1 MNLLSATVIRD
12 LRLGLRRKS
21 QLIMAPAF
29 FMMIVV
35 LFPMALGPEQ
45 AILSV
50 AAPGLL
56 VVAALLAAL
65 LPLDTLF
72 RDDHNDGSLDLLM
85 LPGSPLSLYVLGK
98 ILSYWLLTSLPLLA
112 AAPVM
117 ILVLDMPV
125 SMTVSVLITLFP
137 VTWLLNL
144 IGAAG
149 AALALGTR
157 PGSVLLA
164 LLLIPFYIPVLIFG
178 AAALDLTRNGME
190 AGTPLLLLWALLA
203 LALPV
208 MPLVTAA
215 ILKGLRE

>member
-1 MNLLSATVIRD
+1 MNLFSATVTRD
-12 LRLGLRRKS
+12 LRLGFRCGS

-35 LFPMALGPEQ
+35 LFPLALGPEQ
-45 AILSV
+45 TIIAM

-56 VVAALLAAL
+56 TVAALLAAL

-72 RDDHNDGSLDLLM
+72 RDDYQDGTLDLLM
-85 LPGSPLSLYVLGK
+85 LPGQPLSLYVFGK
-98 ILSYWLLTSLPLLA
+98 IAAYWLLTSLPLLA
-112 AAPVM
+112 ATPVM
-117 ILVLDMPV
+117 MAVLDMPLE
-125 SMTVSVLITLFP
+125 MTGTALAALLP
-137 VTWLLNL
+137 VTALLNL
-144 IGAAG
+144 TGAAG

-178 AAALDLTRNGME
+178 AAAIDLTRNGMD
-190 AGTPLLLLWALLA
+190 ASTPLLLLWALLA

-208 MPLVTAA
+208 VPLAAAA
-215 ILKGLRE
+215 ILRGLRE

>member
-1 MNLLSATVIRD
+1 MNLYTATLLRD

-35 LFPMALGPEQ
+35 LFPMALGPDQ
-45 AILSV
+45 AVLNAV
-50 AAPGLL
+50 APGLL

-72 RDDHNDGSLDLLM
+72 RDDYNDGSFDLLM
-85 LPGSPLSLYVLGK
+85 TGGAPLSLYVFGK
-98 ILSYWLLTSLPLLA
+98 IAAYWLLTSLPLLV
-112 AAPVM
+112 AAPM
-117 ILVLDMPV
+117 MMPVLDMPV
-125 SMTVSVLITLFP
+125 IMAVPVLGALFP

-144 IGAAG
+144 TGAAG

-178 AAALDLTRNGME
+178 AAALDLTRNGVD
-190 AGTPLLLLWALLA
+190 AVTPMLLLWALLA

-208 MPLVTAA
+208 VPLVTAA

>member
-1 MNLLSATVIRD
+1 VNLLVATLTRD
-12 LRLGLRRKS
+12 MRLGLRRKS
-21 QLIMAPAF
+21 QIMMAPIF

-35 LFPMALGPEQ
+35 LFPLALGPDPVVMK
-45 AILSV
+45 L

-72 RDDHNDGSLDLLM
+72 RDDCDDGSLDLLM
-85 LPGSPLSLYVLGK
+85 LSGSPVSFYVFGK
-98 ILSYWLLTSLPLLA
+98 VSAYWLLTSLPLLIV
-112 AAPVM
+112 APVM
-117 ILVLDMPV
+117 MLVLNMPI
-125 SMTVSVLITLFP
+125 SMAIPVFLALFP

-178 AAALDLTRNGME
+178 AAALDLTRNGVN
-190 AGTPLLLLWALLA
+190 AGAPFILLWALLA
-203 LALPV
+203 LTLPIV
-208 MPLVTAA
+208 PLVTAA
-215 ILKGLRE
+215 ILRGLRE

>member
-1 MNLLSATVIRD
+1 MNLLTSTLIRD
-12 LRLGLRRKS
+12 LRLGLRRKN
-21 QLIMAPAF
+21 QLIMAPVF
-29 FMMIVV
+29 FMMLVI
-35 LFPMALGPEQ
+35 LFPLALGPDPVVMK
-45 AILSV
+45 L

-72 RDDHNDGSLDLLM
+72 RDDDGDGSLDLL
-85 LPGSPLSLYVLGK
+85 LTSGEPLCLYVFGK
-98 ILSYWLLTSLPLLA
+98 IVAYWLLTSLPLLA

-117 ILVLDMPV
+117 MLALDMPL
-125 SMTVSVLITLFP
+125 SMAASVLSTLFP

-144 IGAAG
+144 FGAAG

-178 AAALDLTRNGME
+178 AAALDLTRNGVD
-190 AGTPLLLLWALLA
+190 AAAPLLLLWALLA

-208 MPLVTAA
+208 VPLVTAA